1 MNRED
6 VFRAVAGVLRPDD
19 ITVAWFGGERNQ
31 WKTLWHE
38 LHPGDATMSSLF
50 MGGLTAFAFGLAVAR
65 PNRRV
70 LAMDSDG
77 SLLLGVGILCTL
89 ANERPQNLTVLVL
102 DNECYEGTGR
112 QPTHTSGHV
121 DLARLADGAGI
132 PRTATARDTQTLAQ
146 TTAEMLEDGELGLVV
161 AKFEPGPPPAYPRDR
176 LVPWDDR
183 EGKYRF
189 IRYLEHTEK
198 ISIKPIY
205 VDE

>member
-1 MNRED
+1 MIRED
-6 VFRAVAGVLRPDD
+6 VFRAVAGALEPDD
-19 ITVAWFGGERNQ
+19 IAVAWFGGERNQ

-38 LHPGDATMSSLF
+38 LRPGDATMSSLF

-70 LAMDSDG
+70 LAMDGDG
-77 SLLLGVGILCTL
+77 SLLLGVGVLCTL
-89 ANERPQNLTVLVL
+89 ANERPPNLTVVVL

-112 QPTHTSGHV
+112 QPTHTGGHV
-121 DLARLADGAGI
+121 DLASLAEGAGI
-132 PRTATARDTQTLAQ
+132 PKTATARDPEALAQ
-146 TTAEMLEDGELGLVV
+146 TTAEMLDDGEVGLVV
-161 AKFEPGPPPAYPRDR
+161 AKFEPGPPPAYSRDQI
-176 LVPWDDR
+176 VPWDDR

-189 IRYLEHTEK
+189 IRYIERTEN